1 MRSPF
6 GRLPHSLRISLVLIV
21 IFGLTALGTAGQQQS
36 SLDDKNCAPGTTHST
51 VPGTAET
58 AKLDTV
64 LNHPED
70 YFGKT
75 VTVEGEMHRT
85 FSDKVFSIED
95 DDFLRD
101 DDLLIITTASKSE
114 VVTPVKDSIEEGEN
128 VRVTG
133 VIVPFHRTE
142 MECKYGPLQIESR
155 ASHYKEGDAVMIIDR
170 PKVAYTAEVVAPE
183 PEPAPVAQELDQK
196 AQLEEPAELPL
207 AEPAEEPVAQAPE
220 EPAPPAPSEEELPRT
235 AGGLPLLALGGAL
248 SLLTGLGIRL
258 HRR

>member
-1 MRSPF
+1 V
-6 GRLPHSLRISLVLIV
+6 LVA
-21 IFGLTALGTAGQQQS
+21 IFGLTAFGTAGQQS
-36 SLDDKNCAPGTTHST
+36 SLDNKNCGTATTHST
-51 VPGTAET
+51 VMGTAET

-64 LNHPED
+64 LGDPED

-101 DDLLIITTASKSE
+101 DDLLIITTASKAE
-114 VVTPVKDSIEEGEN
+114 VVTPVKDSIDEGED
-128 VRVTG
+128 VTVTG
-133 VIVPFHRTE
+133 VIVPFNRAE

-170 PKVAYTAEVVAPE
+170 AKAAAAEPAIEEQVAQLPAPE
-183 PEPAPVAQELDQK
+183 PEPAPVAEELDQP
-196 AQLEEPAELPL
+196 AQPEEPAELAA
-207 AEPAEEPVAQAPE
+207 AEPAPVEEPAVQEPEQPAAQAPAE
-220 EPAPPAPSEEELPRT
+220 DEEELPST

-248 SLLTGLGIRL
+248 SLLTGLGVRFYK
-258 HRR
+258 R